1 MERRIENPCVGGSI
15 SPRATKKHQN
25 HLQVVFSFQLGY
37 IDSMKTIKKRILSAC
52 CGAHI
57 LHDGYTDLLY
67 VLFPIWQMAFGLS
80 LAEVGSLKTLYSG
93 AMASLQVPSS
103 LLSEKI
109 GEKRL
114 LLFGTLIAAVG
125 FLLSGWT
132 TGFLGL
138 AACLVL
144 SGVGASVQHP
154 LSSSLTSHAFEG
166 PELRGAL
173 STYNFSGD
181 IGKVILPSL
190 CAALLA
196 IWDWHIVASVMGLLG
211 LLAVVILAVVLP
223 QEINVNLHKPQLEK
237 ASGDVDGKGVGSN
250 FLNLG
255 FISLSSIAVIDSA
268 TRMGFLTLL
277 PFLLISKGASVT
289 QVGFALSLTFAGG
302 AAGKFVCGLIAA
314 RFGVIK
320 TTLITE
326 IATTI
331 LMTLAIALNLD
342 VVMLLLPLVG
352 VALNGTSS
360 GLYGTV
366 PELVPLHM
374 RSRAFGVF
382 YTLTIGAGAISPLVY
397 GFAGDRLGVPNAIA
411 LIAGSVLLVLPLT
424 LGLKKA
430 FRKLAI

>member
-1 MERRIENPCVGGSI
+1 
-15 SPRATKKHQN
+15 
-25 HLQVVFSFQLGY
+25 
-37 IDSMKTIKKRILSAC
+37 
-52 CGAHI
+52 
-57 LHDGYTDLLY
+57 
-67 VLFPIWQMAFGLS
+67 MAFGLS

-93 AMASLQVPSS
+93 AMALLQVPSS
-103 LLSEKI
+103 MLSEKV

-114 LLFGTLIAAVG
+114 LLFGTLIAAIG

-144 SGVGASVQHP
+144 SGIGASVQHP
-154 LSSSLTSHAFEG
+154 LSSSLTSYAFEG
-166 PELRGAL
+166 SELRGAL

-181 IGKVILPSL
+181 IGKVLLPSL

-196 IWDWHIVASVMGLLG
+196 IWDWHIVTSVMGLLG
-211 LLAVVILAVVLP
+211 LLAIVLLAVVLP
-223 QEINVNLHKPQLEK
+223 QGIIIGHPKAQLDIASSDTKEK
-237 ASGDVDGKGVGSN
+237 DDGN
-250 FLNLG
+250 HFLNLG

-277 PFLLISKGASVT
+277 PFLLISKGATVT
-289 QVGFALSLTFAGG
+289 QVGFALSLIFAGG
-302 AAGKFVCGLIAA
+302 AAGKFVCGFIAA

-331 LMTLAIALNLD
+331 LMALTLPLNVD
-342 VVMLLLPLVG
+342 VVMLMLPLVG

-366 PELVPLHM
+366 PELVPPHM

-411 LIAGSVLLVLPLT
+411 LIACSVLLVLPLT

-430 FRKLAI
+430 FRRLEV

>member
-1 MERRIENPCVGGSI
+1 
-15 SPRATKKHQN
+15 
-25 HLQVVFSFQLGY
+25 
-37 IDSMKTIKKRILSAC
+37 MKSLKKRILAAC

-67 VLFPIWQMAFGLS
+67 VLFPVWQMAFGLS

-103 LLSEKI
+103 MLSEKV

-114 LLFGTLIAAVG
+114 LLFGTLVAALG

-132 TGFLGL
+132 AGFFGL

-144 SGVGASVQHP
+144 SGIGASVQHP
-154 LSSSLTSHAFEG
+154 LSSSLTAHAFEG
-166 PELRGAL
+166 SELRGAL

-181 IGKVILPSL
+181 IGKVLLPSL

-196 IWDWHIVASVMGLLG
+196 IWDWHIVTSVMGLLG
-211 LLAVVILAVVLP
+211 LLAVVLLAVLLP
-223 QEINVNLHKPQLEK
+223 QSANSHIKAKLIKDSEAAKAGNASLH
-237 ASGDVDGKGVGSN
+237 
-250 FLNLG
+250 FLNSG

-277 PFLLISKGASVT
+277 PFLLISKGATVS

-302 AAGKFVCGLIAA
+302 AAGKFVCGFIAA

-320 TTLITE
+320 TTIITE
-326 IATTI
+326 VATTI
-331 LMTLAIALNLD
+331 LMVLTLPLHLD
-342 VVMLLLPLVG
+342 VVMLMLPLVG

-382 YTLTIGAGAISPLVY
+382 YTLTIGAGAISPLIY
-397 GFAGDRLGVPNAIA
+397 GFAGDSFGVPNAIA
-411 LIAGSVLLVLPLT
+411 LIAGTVLLILPLT
-424 LGLKKA
+424 WGLKRA
-430 FRKLAI
+430 FRILKI

>member
-1 MERRIENPCVGGSI
+1 MQ
-15 SPRATKKHQN
+15 A
-25 HLQVVFSFQLGY
+25 F
-37 IDSMKTIKKRILSAC
+37 KKRILSAC

-67 VLFPIWQMAFGLS
+67 VMFPIWQMAFGLS

-103 LLSEKI
+103 MLSEKV

-114 LLFGTLIAAVG
+114 LLFGTLIAALG

-138 AACLVL
+138 ATCLVL

-181 IGKVILPSL
+181 IGKVLLPSL

-196 IWDWHIVASVMGLLG
+196 IWDWHIVTSVMGLLG
-211 LLAVVILAVVLP
+211 LVAVMFLAIALP
-223 QEINVNLHKPQLEK
+223 KAATIGDSKSQLYK
-237 ASGDVDGKGVGSN
+237 ASDDSGKKSSSRN

-277 PFLLISKGASVT
+277 PFLLISKGATVT

-302 AAGKFVCGLIAA
+302 AAGKFVCGFIAA

-331 LMTLAIALNLD
+331 LMGLTLPLSVD
-342 VVMLLLPLVG
+342 VAMLILPLVG

-366 PELVPLHM
+366 PELVPQYM

-382 YTLTIGAGAISPLVY
+382 YTLSIGAGAISPLVY
-397 GFAGDRLGVPNAIA
+397 GFAGDRLGVPNAVA
-411 LIAGSVLLVLPLT
+411 LVAGSVLLTLPLT

-430 FRKLAI
+430 FRRLEV

>member
-1 MERRIENPCVGGSI
+1 
-15 SPRATKKHQN
+15 
-25 HLQVVFSFQLGY
+25 
-37 IDSMKTIKKRILSAC
+37 MKTLKKRILSAC

-67 VLFPIWQMAFGLS
+67 VMFPIWQMAFGLS

-103 LLSEKI
+103 ILSEKV

-114 LLFGTLIAAVG
+114 LLFGTLIAAIG

-138 AACLVL
+138 AACLVV
-144 SGVGASVQHP
+144 SGIGASVQHP

-181 IGKVILPSL
+181 IGKVLLPSL
-190 CAALLA
+190 CAALLGL
-196 IWDWHIVASVMGLLG
+196 WDWHIVTSVMGLLG
-211 LLAVVILAVVLP
+211 LLAVIMLAVVLP
-223 QEINVNLHKPQLEK
+223 QSAYASNLKVQVDRVSGGISEK
-237 ASGDVDGKGVGSN
+237 CDNRN

-302 AAGKFVCGLIAA
+302 AAGKFVCGFIAA

-326 IATTI
+326 VATTI
-331 LMTLAIALNLD
+331 LIALTLPLNLD
-342 VVMLLLPLVG
+342 VVMLILPLVG
-352 VALNGTSS
+352 IALNGTSS

-366 PELVPLHM
+366 PELVPQHA
-374 RSRAFGVF
+374 RSRAFGIF
-382 YTLTIGAGAISPLVY
+382 YTLTIGAGAISPLLY
-397 GFAGDRLGVPNAIA
+397 GVAGDSLGVSNAVA
-411 LIAGSVLLVLPLT
+411 LVALSVLFTLPLT
-424 LGLKKA
+424 LGLKVA
-430 FRKLAI
+430 FRN

>member
-1 MERRIENPCVGGSI
+1 
-15 SPRATKKHQN
+15 
-25 HLQVVFSFQLGY
+25 
-37 IDSMKTIKKRILSAC
+37 MKSLKKRILSAC

-67 VLFPIWQMAFGLS
+67 VMFPIWQMAFGLS

-103 LLSEKI
+103 MLSERV

-114 LLFGTLIAAVG
+114 LLFGTLIAAIG

-144 SGVGASVQHP
+144 SGIGASVQHP

-166 PELRGAL
+166 SELRGAL
-173 STYNFSGD
+173 SAYNFSGD
-181 IGKVILPSL
+181 IGKVLLPSL
-190 CAALLA
+190 CAVLLSL
-196 IWDWHIVASVMGLLG
+196 WDWHIVTSVMGLLG
-211 LLAVVILAVVLP
+211 LLAVMLLALVLP
-223 QEINVNLHKPQLEK
+223 QRAGISHAAQLDKVLGKTGE
-237 ASGDVDGKGVGSN
+237 KGVGSN

-277 PFLLISKGASVT
+277 PFLLISKGASVS

-302 AAGKFVCGLIAA
+302 AAGKFVCGFIAA

-326 IATTI
+326 VATTI
-331 LMTLAIALNLD
+331 LMALTLPLNVD
-342 VVMLLLPLVG
+342 VIMFMLPLVG

-366 PELVPLHM
+366 PELVPQHM

-382 YTLTIGAGAISPLVY
+382 YTLTIGAGAISPLIY
-397 GFAGDRLGVPNAIA
+397 GFAGDRVGVPNAIA
-411 LIAGSVLLVLPLT
+411 LIAASVLLTLPMT
-424 LGLKKA
+424 LGLRKA
-430 FRKLAI
+430 FRRLE

>member
-1 MERRIENPCVGGSI
+1 
-15 SPRATKKHQN
+15 
-25 HLQVVFSFQLGY
+25 
-37 IDSMKTIKKRILSAC
+37 MKALKKRILSAC

-67 VLFPIWQMAFGLS
+67 VMFPIWQLAFGLS

-93 AMASLQVPSS
+93 AMAALQVPSS
-103 LLSEKI
+103 ILSEKT

-114 LLFGTLIAAVG
+114 LIFGTLIAALG

-144 SGVGASVQHP
+144 SGIGASVQHP

-166 PELRGAL
+166 SELRGAL

-181 IGKVILPSL
+181 VGKVLLPSL

-196 IWDWHIVASVMGLLG
+196 IWDWHTVTSVMGILG
-211 LLAVVILAVVLP
+211 LLTVMFLAVVLP
-223 QEINVNLHKPQLEK
+223 KATVANYSKAQSAK
-237 ASGDVDGKGVGSN
+237 ASSDISGKGESRN
-250 FLNLG
+250 FINLG
-255 FISLSSIAVIDSA
+255 FVSLSSIAVIDSA

-277 PFLLISKGASVT
+277 PFLLISKGATVT

-302 AAGKFVCGLIAA
+302 AAGKFACGFIAA

-331 LMTLAIALNLD
+331 LMALTLPLHID
-342 VVMLLLPLVG
+342 VVMFMLPLVG
-352 VALNGTSS
+352 IALNGTSS

-366 PELVPLHM
+366 PELVPPHM

-411 LIAGSVLLVLPLT
+411 LSAGSVLMVLPLT

-430 FRKLAI
+430 FRILEV

>member
-1 MERRIENPCVGGSI
+1 
-15 SPRATKKHQN
+15 
-25 HLQVVFSFQLGY
+25 
-37 IDSMKTIKKRILSAC
+37 MKNLKKRILTAC

-67 VLFPIWQMAFGLS
+67 VMFPIWQMAFGLS
-80 LAEVGSLKTLYSG
+80 LAEVGSLKTFYSG

-103 LLSEKI
+103 ILSEKV
-109 GEKRL
+109 GEKRVL
-114 LLFGTLIAAVG
+114 LLGTLIAAVG

-132 TGFLGL
+132 TAFMGL
-138 AACLVL
+138 AVCLML
-144 SGVGASVQHP
+144 SGIGASVQHP
-154 LSSSLTSHAFEG
+154 LSSTLTSHAFEG

-181 IGKVILPSL
+181 IGKVLLPSL

-196 IWDWHIVASVMGLLG
+196 IWDWHTVTSVMGLLG
-211 LLAVVILAVVLP
+211 LIAVMLLALVLP
-223 QEINVNLHKPQLEK
+223 ETKIAINAKAQSDKPSSDK
-237 ASGDVDGKGVGSN
+237 SKNAVGSN

-277 PFLLISKGASVT
+277 PFLLLSKGATVT

-302 AAGKFVCGLIAA
+302 AAGKFVCGFIAA

-331 LMTLAIALNLD
+331 LMGLTLPLSVD
-342 VVMLLLPLVG
+342 VVMLMLPLVG

-366 PELVPLHM
+366 PELVPQHM

-382 YTLTIGAGAISPLVY
+382 YTLSIGAGASSPLIY

-411 LIAGSVLLVLPLT
+411 LVAGSVLLTLPLT

-430 FRKLAI
+430 FRRLEV

>member
-1 MERRIENPCVGGSI
+1 
-15 SPRATKKHQN
+15 
-25 HLQVVFSFQLGY
+25 
-37 IDSMKTIKKRILSAC
+37 MKALKKRILSAC

-67 VLFPIWQMAFGLS
+67 VMFPIWQLAFGLS

-93 AMASLQVPSS
+93 AMAALQVPSS
-103 LLSEKI
+103 ILSEKT

-114 LLFGTLIAAVG
+114 LIFGTLIAALG

-144 SGVGASVQHP
+144 SGIGASVQHP

-166 PELRGAL
+166 SELRGAL

-181 IGKVILPSL
+181 VGKVLLPSL

-196 IWDWHIVASVMGLLG
+196 IWDWHTVTSVMGILG
-211 LLAVVILAVVLP
+211 LLTVMFLAVVLP
-223 QEINVNLHKPQLEK
+223 KATVANYSKAQSAK
-237 ASGDVDGKGVGSN
+237 ASSDISGKGESRN
-250 FLNLG
+250 FINLG
-255 FISLSSIAVIDSA
+255 FVSLSSIAVIDSA

-277 PFLLISKGASVT
+277 PFLLISKGATVT

-302 AAGKFVCGLIAA
+302 AAGKFACGFIAA

-331 LMTLAIALNLD
+331 LMALTLPLHID
-342 VVMLLLPLVG
+342 VVMFMLPLVG
-352 VALNGTSS
+352 IALNGTSS

-366 PELVPLHM
+366 PELVPPHM

-411 LIAGSVLLVLPLT
+411 LIAGSVLMVLPLT

-430 FRKLAI
+430 FRILEV

>member
-1 MERRIENPCVGGSI
+1 
-15 SPRATKKHQN
+15 
-25 HLQVVFSFQLGY
+25 
-37 IDSMKTIKKRILSAC
+37 MKNFRKRILSAC

-67 VLFPIWQMAFGLS
+67 VMFPIWQMAFGLS

-103 LLSEKI
+103 MLSEKV
-109 GEKRL
+109 GEKHL
-114 LLFGTLIAAVG
+114 LLIGTLIAAIG
-125 FLLSGWT
+125 FLLSGLT

-144 SGVGASVQHP
+144 SGIGASVQHP

-166 PELRGAL
+166 AELRGAL

-181 IGKVILPSL
+181 IGKVLLPSL
-190 CAALLA
+190 CATLLA
-196 IWDWHIVASVMGLLG
+196 IWDWHIVTSIMGLLG
-211 LLAVVILAVVLP
+211 LLAMVLLAVVLP
-223 QEINVNLHKPQLEK
+223 QAISVDHPQVQHDI
-237 ASGDVDGKGVGSN
+237 ASGDKKGQGDGGH

-277 PFLLISKGASVT
+277 PFLLISKGATVT

-302 AAGKFVCGLIAA
+302 AAGKFVCGFIAA

-320 TTLITE
+320 TTCITE

-331 LMTLAIALNLD
+331 LMALTLPLNLEE
-342 VVMLLLPLVG
+342 VMLMLPLVG

-366 PELVPLHM
+366 PELVPKQM

-382 YTLTIGAGAISPLVY
+382 YTLTIGAGAISPLLY
-397 GFAGDRLGVPNAIA
+397 GYAGDQVGISYAIA
-411 LIAGSVLLVLPLT
+411 IIAGTVLLTLPLT
-424 LGLKKA
+424 LALKRA
-430 FRKLAI
+430 FNASFN

>member
-1 MERRIENPCVGGSI
+1 
-15 SPRATKKHQN
+15 
-25 HLQVVFSFQLGY
+25 
-37 IDSMKTIKKRILSAC
+37 MKAIKKRTLGAC

-67 VLFPIWQMAFGLS
+67 LMFPIWQMAFGLS

-103 LLSEKI
+103 MLSEKV
-109 GEKRL
+109 GEKQL
-114 LLFGTLIAAVG
+114 LLFGTLVAAIG

-138 AACLVL
+138 AACLIL
-144 SGVGASVQHP
+144 SGIGASVQHP

-196 IWDWHIVASVMGLLG
+196 IWDWHTVTSVMGLLG
-211 LLAVVILAVVLP
+211 LLAVIFLAVTLP
-223 QEINVNLHKPQLEK
+223 KARVANESKDQPDNAAGDTGVNGERSH
-237 ASGDVDGKGVGSN
+237 

-268 TRMGFLTLL
+268 TRVGFLTLL
-277 PFLLISKGASVT
+277 PFLLMSKGATLT

-302 AAGKFVCGLIAA
+302 AAGKFVCGFIAA

-331 LMTLAIALNLD
+331 LIVLTLVSSVDI
-342 VVMLLLPLVG
+342 VMLILPLVG

-366 PELVPLHM
+366 PELVPSHM

-382 YTLTIGAGAISPLVY
+382 YTLTIGAGAISPIMY
-397 GFAGDRLGVPNAIA
+397 GFAGDSFGVSNTIA

-430 FRKLAI
+430 FRRLEIYM

>member
-1 MERRIENPCVGGSI
+1 MRHPRPWSI
-15 SPRATKKHQN
+15 PPRTTNNHQN
-25 HLQVVFSFQLGY
+25 HFRVVFSFGLGY
-37 IDSMKTIKKRILSAC
+37 ILAMKALKKRILSAC

-67 VLFPIWQMAFGLS
+67 VMFPIWQMAFGLS
-80 LAEVGSLKTLYSG
+80 LAEVGFLKTLYSG

-103 LLSEKI
+103 MLSEKV

-114 LLFGTLIAAVG
+114 LLFGTLIAAMG

-144 SGVGASVQHP
+144 SGIGASVQHP
-154 LSSSLTSHAFEG
+154 LSSSLTAHAFEG
-166 PELRGAL
+166 PKLRGAL
-173 STYNFSGD
+173 GIYNFSGD
-181 IGKVILPSL
+181 IGKVLLPSL

-196 IWDWHIVASVMGLLG
+196 VWDWHAVTSAMGLLG
-211 LLAVVILAVVLP
+211 LLVVMFLAVVLP
-223 QEINVNLHKPQLEK
+223 KSTVANHSKVQPDKVSVDTGGK
-237 ASGDVDGKGVGSN
+237 ATGRN

-277 PFLLISKGASVT
+277 PFLLISKGATVT

-302 AAGKFVCGLIAA
+302 AAGKFVCGFIAA

-331 LMTLAIALNLD
+331 LMALTIPLSID
-342 VVMLLLPLVG
+342 VVMLMLPLVG

-366 PELVPLHM
+366 PELVPQHI

-382 YTLTIGAGAISPLVY
+382 YTLTIGAGAISPLIY

-411 LIAGSVLLVLPLT
+411 LIAGSVLFVFPLT
-424 LGLKKA
+424 LGLSKA
-430 FRKLAI
+430 FRRLEV

>member
-1 MERRIENPCVGGSI
+1 
-15 SPRATKKHQN
+15 
-25 HLQVVFSFQLGY
+25 
-37 IDSMKTIKKRILSAC
+37 
-52 CGAHI
+52 
-57 LHDGYTDLLY
+57 
-67 VLFPIWQMAFGLS
+67 MAFGLS

-103 LLSEKI
+103 MLSERI

-114 LLFGTLIAAVG
+114 LLFGTLIAAIG

-144 SGVGASVQHP
+144 SGIGASVQHP

-181 IGKVILPSL
+181 IGKVLLPSL
-190 CAALLA
+190 CAVLLA
-196 IWDWHIVASVMGLLG
+196 IWDWHTVTSVMGLLG
-211 LLAVVILAVVLP
+211 LIAVILLSIVLP
-223 QEINVNLHKPQLEK
+223 KTKVANNPKAQSDKP
-237 ASGDVDGKGVGSN
+237 SGDISGKYAGSN

-255 FISLSSIAVIDSA
+255 FVSLSSIAVIDSA

-277 PFLLISKGASVT
+277 PFLLISKGATVT
-289 QVGFALSLTFAGG
+289 QVGFALGLTFAGG
-302 AAGKFVCGLIAA
+302 AAGKFVCGFIAA

-331 LMTLAIALNLD
+331 LMGLTLPLSLD
-342 VVMLLLPLVG
+342 VVMLMLPLVG
-352 VALNGTSS
+352 IALNGTSS

-366 PELVPLHM
+366 PELVPQHM

-411 LIAGSVLLVLPLT
+411 LIAVSVLLVLPLT

-430 FRKLAI
+430 FRRLEI

>member
-1 MERRIENPCVGGSI
+1 
-15 SPRATKKHQN
+15 
-25 HLQVVFSFQLGY
+25 
-37 IDSMKTIKKRILSAC
+37 MKAIKKRTLGAC

-67 VLFPIWQMAFGLS
+67 LMFPIWQMAFGLS

-103 LLSEKI
+103 MLSEKV
-109 GEKRL
+109 GEKQL
-114 LLFGTLIAAVG
+114 LLFGTLVAAIG

-138 AACLVL
+138 AACLIL
-144 SGVGASVQHP
+144 SGIGASVQHP
-154 LSSSLTSHAFEG
+154 ISSSLTSHAFEG

-173 STYNFSGD
+173 SAYNFSGD

-196 IWDWHIVASVMGLLG
+196 IWDWHTVTSVMGLLG
-211 LLAVVILAVVLP
+211 LLAVIFLAVTLP
-223 QEINVNLHKPQLEK
+223 KARVANESKAQPDT
-237 ASGDVDGKGVGSN
+237 ASGDKAVNGERSH

-277 PFLLISKGASVT
+277 PFLLMSKGATLT

-302 AAGKFVCGLIAA
+302 AAGKFVCGFIAA

-331 LMTLAIALNLD
+331 LIVLTLVSSVDA
-342 VVMLLLPLVG
+342 VMLMLPLVG

-366 PELVPLHM
+366 PELVPSHM

-382 YTLTIGAGAISPLVY
+382 YTLTIGAGAISPIVY
-397 GFAGDRLGVPNAIA
+397 GFAGDNFGVPNTVI

-430 FRKLAI
+430 FRRLEI

>member
-1 MERRIENPCVGGSI
+1 
-15 SPRATKKHQN
+15 
-25 HLQVVFSFQLGY
+25 
-37 IDSMKTIKKRILSAC
+37 MKNLKKRILTAC

-67 VLFPIWQMAFGLS
+67 VMFPIWQMAFGLS
-80 LAEVGSLKTLYSG
+80 LAEVGSLKTFYSG

-103 LLSEKI
+103 ILSEKV
-109 GEKRL
+109 GEKRVL
-114 LLFGTLIAAVG
+114 LLGTLIAAVG

-132 TGFLGL
+132 TAFMGL
-138 AACLVL
+138 AVCLML
-144 SGVGASVQHP
+144 SGIGASVQHP
-154 LSSSLTSHAFEG
+154 LSSTLTSHAFEG

-181 IGKVILPSL
+181 IGKVLLPSL

-196 IWDWHIVASVMGLLG
+196 IWDWHTVTSVMGLLG
-211 LLAVVILAVVLP
+211 LIAVMLLALVLP
-223 QEINVNLHKPQLEK
+223 ETKIAINAKAQSDKPSSDK
-237 ASGDVDGKGVGSN
+237 SKNAVGSN

-277 PFLLISKGASVT
+277 PFLLLSKGATVT

-302 AAGKFVCGLIAA
+302 AAGKFVCGFIAA

-331 LMTLAIALNLD
+331 LMGLTLPLSVD
-342 VVMLLLPLVG
+342 VVMLMLPLVG

-366 PELVPLHM
+366 PELVPQHM

-382 YTLTIGAGAISPLVY
+382 YTLSIGAGASSPLIY
-397 GFAGDRLGVPNAIA
+397 GFAGDRFGVPNAIA
-411 LIAGSVLLVLPLT
+411 LVAGSVLLTLPLT

-430 FRKLAI
+430 FRRLEV